1 MKVISLWQPWA
12 TLVAWGLKEY
22 ETRHWWTSYR
32 GPLVIHA
39 AKRKMT
45 RDDQALWSHLHLLA
59 PEIMQQIDDIP
70 YGAIVA
76 IANLN
81 DCRMMVQSLRE
92 STDFERECKFSI
104 EAQTEL
110 ERLVG
115 NWQPGR
121 YAWQLGQVQGLAN
134 PIPLRG
140 QQGLWTPEPE
150 VVTAIKGAIAVV
162 EAL

>member
-12 TLVAWGLKEY
+12 TLIAWGLKEY

-32 GPLVIHA
+32 GPLAIHA

-45 RDDQALWSHLHLLA
+45 SEDKALLSHLHFLA
-59 PEIMQQIDDIP
+59 PEVMQQINEIP

-76 IANLN
+76 IANLQS
-81 DCRMMVQSLRE
+81 CRVMVPSLQGATE
-92 STDFERECKFSI
+92 FARECKFSI
-104 EAQTEL
+104 EAQTDL

-121 YAWQLGQVQGLAN
+121 YAWQLGQVRYVN
-134 PIPLRG
+134 PIPLQGR
-140 QQGLWTPEPE
+140 QGLWPADPET
-150 VVTAIKGAIAVV
+150 VAAIKEGIR
-162 EAL
+162 